1 MTPKEIMGKVLE
13 ETYILS
19 SALEVKD
26 VDMALGALKRRDEWI
41 LMFNAR
47 ESKDIDADIE
57 ALIRKFDEEN
67 KACVEK
73 MGEFKSVMELELYQV
88 KAEKTKTLKKQ
99 KVHDSY
105 SNPYTGGPGTTFDLK
120 K

>member
-26 VDMALGALKRRDEWI
+26 IDMALGALNRRDEWI
-41 LMFNAR
+41 QMFNAR
-47 ESKDIDADIE
+47 ESQDIDAE
-57 ALIRKFDEEN
+57 VEVLIKKFDEEN
-67 KACVEK
+67 KACIEK
-73 MGEFKSVMELELYQV
+73 MGEFKSVMESELYQI

-105 SNPYTGGPGTTFDLK
+105 SNPYTGGLGTSFDLK